1 MEKLD
6 KFKNELNYIEKNK
19 STIIN
24 IFNGI
29 KNIKSKEIS
38 FNTLGIK
45 FNESGNNDVNLIDL
59 INDYKKD

>member
-1 MEKLD
+1 LEKLD